1 MAHASNKVRG
11 RPPHERKEAD
21 VERIERMVA
30 YGFTQEQIAGVL
42 GISHPTLRKHYA
54 DALEHGKARVIENVA
69 NSLYDVAVSGD
80 VQAQKFFLSAR
91 GNWTEKQQT
100 EHSGSV
106 EVRSLQVDFVKPGQS
121 G

>member
-1 MAHASNKVRG
+1 
-11 RPPHERKEAD
+11 
-21 VERIERMVA
+21 MVA
-30 YGFTQEQIAGVL
+30 YGITHDQIASII
-42 GISHPTLRKHYA
+42 GISDETLRKYYR
-54 DALEHGKARVIENVA
+54 DALDLGKAKAIEEVA
-69 NSLYDVAVSGD
+69 NSLFDTAVSGD